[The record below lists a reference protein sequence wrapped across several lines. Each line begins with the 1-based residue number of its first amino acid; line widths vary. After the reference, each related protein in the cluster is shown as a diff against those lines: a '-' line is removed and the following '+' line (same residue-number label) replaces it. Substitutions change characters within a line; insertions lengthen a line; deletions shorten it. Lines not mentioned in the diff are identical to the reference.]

1 MKTRHLAAA
10 GLALAVGAAANAA
23 MIVNSVTDGA
33 GTRFDTAEMVNG
45 ECTQLVQRVSI
56 NGTYNLDNIQ
66 INANGEGFNLHLARA
81 IGESA
86 SDASDIV
93 WSANNIATSDNTFD
107 WMSFDAEGVTVGP
120 GEYYL
125 VMTSTT
131 EDGGRWRQVLRTA
144 EGTEGIGNS
153 GEFSFLKSGEE
164 SVVSHNYSDSS
175 SRWVYGARLTGELVP
190 APGAAALFGLGGLAA
205 ARRRR

>member
-10 GLALAVGAAANAA
+10 GLMLVAGAAANAA
-23 MIVNSVTDGA
+23 MIVHSVTDDA
-33 GTRFDTAEMVNG
+33 GTRFDTAEMVSG
-45 ECTQLVQRVSI
+45 ECTQLVQRVNI
-56 NGTYNLDNIQ
+56 DGAYDLDTIE
-66 INANGEGFNLHLARA
+66 INANGENFNLYLARN

-93 WSANNIATSDNTFD
+93 WSATNVSTPGNTFD
-107 WMSFDAEGVTVGP
+107 WLSFDASGVSVGP

-164 SVVSHNYSDSS
+164 SVVSHDYSSSS
-175 SRWVYGARLTGELVP
+175 SRWVYGARITGDEIP
-190 APGAAALFGLGGLAA
+190 APGAAALFGLAGFTA